1 MNSRY
6 RLPLFILALAALVAA
21 FAIAPPGEVAAQD
34 NSYVDLVMLYAYDSN
49 EVAYSVQNNGTAT
62 ATGVTVSFLLENL
75 ETSLDIPSI
84 TDKMTEDG
92 TNQSFT
98 WEVGT
103 LPPGGA
109 SKNLTF
115 STWRHSSVTTI
126 GEVGVINATASSFS
140 PEPDTLLANNVRKVY
155 TYFASSSG
163 STLHMRGNTL
173 ALLLSVDDL
182 QPAPGG
188 DVDLDLTARNVQ
200 GAAGSTS
207 INLIA
212 DAEVKVELSQGLQFK
227 DGWTPPAAFVKSG
240 SQSATWSPPDTDTRS
255 LTTTIPATQK
265 IEDIEIQLTSDT
277 LADIPLKER
286 CITARVTDSI
296 PPPTPGYVLGSLTRC
311 LGDDPLVLFEENQL
325 DLFTLE
331 VTAQNDLELVA
342 RANLIQQMQ
351 IRSRGI
357 GRGSDNFMP
366 VVILSPERT
375 IIQVKDSP
383 STRGSVTDNSVTSMT
398 WQTKGGDVDR
408 GVEVRENIDDIL
420 PPSQQNNASTV
431 WTSGKDKLTATGID
445 GGSKPGTLRIFIA
458 DESFKLADADNTG
471 FTSNADAY
479 DFGGGNGMVTGVV
492 VLHFGELGTYKV
504 GKAYKGT
511 HNTAGEKTTSDET
524 YIFHVGPI
532 AELEVR
538 DAGGNPEV
546 LDSQRAYT
554 IIAMNN
560 GPDDPPSA
568 QVTVTGLNAGDY
580 VSHNATVGSFDSGT
594 GIWTIGELKNR
605 ESYQAKYGRDG
616 EVLTIITSAAVDT
629 EITAAISNTQDY
641 EVCIDSSGGDVVA
654 ADESACTGTA
664 GNTWHTAK
672 YYDYISDN
680 DSATI
685 KAKDGTGAALPSPR
699 SAEAKTAA
707 IVVSWNEVPDVNE
720 RPVTH
725 YEVQK
730 ETNPWVTVA
739 DDVTGTTYVDTD
751 VAEGAT
757 HRYRLRAVNDQDQKG
772 PWSQPIEGSV
782 DEVDTQVRTVTR
794 TIEPEIEPP
803 GRPTGMQVMPIGA
816 TELLVFWSTPAGSIV
831 DHYQLQVSMDG
842 GAHWED
848 LDDSLM
854 ANSYN
859 HTGLQEGD
867 TRHYRVRAWN
877 TDDPQ
882 EEGPWSE
889 TVSATTGDSPTVVPP
904 PQIITPSRSRDDDDD
919 DYAHFATLTT
929 TRSVVENSAAGSPV
943 GNPVVAVSNRGN
955 RVTYYLEGED
965 SELFDIEPD
974 SGQILVGEDLVLD
987 HEGGPDS
994 YAVVVVGDP
1003 RRGSTDRVTVTITVI
1018 DAPET
1023 ASLTLSPEGMPQVG
1037 QELAAAIEHSDG
1049 PEVEMVVVSWQ
1060 WQRSADG
1067 LAWTVIEGADD
1078 STYTPTVSDAGYRL
1092 RVIVTYSPPGSDG
1105 LILTGLVTQPLPGEL
1120 ASPSGS
1126 ETPETI
1132 IPAPPGTGTAGDANA
1147 GAVSLIL
1154 LPATGPQVGEPL
1166 AAVLSGDGAPSW
1178 SSWQWQRS
1186 LDGVTWQDIQ
1196 GAVADHYYRTDADAG
1211 HLLRVIY
1218 TYVPAGSVNPMLVGA
1233 LTERLPGDPPQPA
1246 PASLPH
1252 RDPTPMPVA
1261 AATPVPAPVPTPVPA
1276 LAPTPAP
1283 TAVPEPAATATPAPL
1298 LVTASSLASRGVG
1311 IGGSMGGNQPAS
1323 EEAGEAATP
1332 AQTTESPLASQ
1343 GDNVT
1348 PLEHPM
1354 AVDPPPPSPGA
1365 EAAAQEGGR
1374 ETLVWVVLTIFAA
1387 LVASGGSVYYYLRL
1401 RRR

>member
-1 MNSRY
+1 MQSVNAGAASHGELKRTWW
-6 RLPLFILALAALVAA
+6 RILLLCLLAAVAA
-21 FAIAPPGEVAAQD
+21 AFLFLETAWAQD
-34 NSYVDLVMLYAYDSN
+34 GAEDSYVDLVMLYAYDSN
-49 EVAYSVQNNGTAT
+49 EVAYRVQNNGTAT
-62 ATGVTVSFLLENL
+62 ATGVTVSFLLEDL
-75 ETSLDIPSI
+75 ETSLDTPSI

-109 SKNLTF
+109 SRNLTF
-115 STWRHSSVTTI
+115 STRRHSGVTTT

-188 DVDLDLTARNVQ
+188 DVDLDLTARNAQ
-200 GAAGSTS
+200 GGAGSES

-277 LADIPLKER
+277 LEDIPLKER

-641 EVCIDSSGGDVVA
+641 QVCIDSSGDDVIA

-672 YYDYISDN
+672 YYDYISDK

-685 KAKDGTGAALPSPR
+685 QAKDGTGADLPSLQSPQ
-699 SAEAKTAA
+699 AKTAA
-707 IVVSWNEVPDVNE
+707 IVVSWNEVPDVNG
-720 RPVTH
+720 RQVTH
-725 YEVQK
+725 YEVNRG
-730 ETNPWVTVA
+730 TNPWEDAIHEVQ
-739 DDVTGTTYVDTD
+739 GTTYVDTD
-751 VAEGAT
+751 VEAGDT
-757 HRYRLRAVNDQDQKG
+757 FQYRVRAVNDQDQKG
-772 PWSQPIEGSV
+772 PWSQPMEGTAAMMEPQTITEYRDRV
-782 DEVDTQVRTVTR
+782 VTR
-794 TIEPEIEPP
+794 T
-803 GRPTGMQVMPIGA
+803 
-816 TELLVFWSTPAGSIV
+816 
-831 DHYQLQVSMDG
+831 
-842 GAHWED
+842 
-848 LDDSLM
+848 
-854 ANSYN
+854 
-859 HTGLQEGD
+859 
-867 TRHYRVRAWN
+867 
-877 TDDPQ
+877 
-882 EEGPWSE
+882 E
-889 TVSATTGDSPTVVPP
+889 TVTVAE
-904 PQIITPSRSRDDDDD
+904 DA
-919 DYAHFATLTT
+919 YAYFAEEEV
-929 TRSVVENSAAGSPV
+929 TRTVAENSAPGSPV
-943 GNPVVAVSNRGN
+943 GAPVTVLRNSGNKVAYS
-955 RVTYYLEGED
+955 LEGPD
-965 SELFDIEPD
+965 AALFTIEED
-974 SGQILVGEDLVLD
+974 SGQILVGEGAILD
-987 HEGGPDS
+987 YESGATS
-994 YAVVVVGDP
+994 YTVVVVADPSSGDSV
-1003 RRGSTDRVTVTITVI
+1003 RATVTISVVDVSETVFVFV
-1018 DAPET
+1018 DPSGAPQEGVPLF
-1023 ASLTLSPEGMPQVG
+1023 ASLLHTEGDP
-1037 QELAAAIEHSDG
+1037 
-1049 PEVEMVVVSWQ
+1049 VEPRWQ
-1060 WQRSADG
+1060 WQRSMPDGTWAD
-1067 LAWTVIEGADD
+1067 IPGAIQDV
-1078 STYTPTVSDAGYRL
+1078 YIPTELDAGRRL
-1092 RVIVTYSPPGSDG
+1092 RALVVFGNPRGDG
-1105 LILTGLVTQPLPGEL
+1105 EGL
-1120 ASPSGS
+1120 
-1126 ETPETI
+1126 
-1132 IPAPPGTGTAGDANA
+1132 A
-1147 GAVSLIL
+1147 GAV
-1154 LPATGPQVGEPL
+1154 
-1166 AAVLSGDGAPSW
+1166 
-1178 SSWQWQRS
+1178 
-1186 LDGVTWQDIQ
+1186 
-1196 GAVADHYYRTDADAG
+1196 
-1211 HLLRVIY
+1211 
-1218 TYVPAGSVNPMLVGA
+1218 
-1233 LTERLPGDPPQPA
+1233 TERLPGEA
-1246 PASLPH
+1246 
-1252 RDPTPMPVA
+1252 RVI
-1261 AATPVPAPVPTPVPA
+1261 
-1276 LAPTPAP
+1276 P
-1283 TAVPEPAATATPAPL
+1283 TAGTGAAPEEVFGVLGHNLAAVWLYDNATQTWAVYSPWNPPEVNDL
-1298 LVTASSLASRGVG
+1298 KTVSSGDVVWMDV
-1311 IGGSMGGNQPAS
+1311 IS
-1323 EEAGEAATP
+1323 EV
-1332 AQTTESPLASQ
+1332 QFQ
-1343 GDNVT
+1343 GKT
-1348 PLEHPM
+1348 LY
-1354 AVDPPPPSPGA
+1354 PGWN
-1365 EAAAQEGGR
+1365 
-1374 ETLVWVVLTIFAA
+1374 LIVVN
-1387 LVASGGSVYYYLRL
+1387 
-1401 RRR
+1401 